1 MIPTLRVIVL
11 YRNFKTGRKISRM
24 LWTGH
29 YNGFRHFSTL
39 LQSLLYP
46 FHIPTYLVV
55 GTKNGVTC
63 SFVQTMTCT
72 FFKSKTSW
80 LLTIL
85 LSHYIKRLIWWQDVT
100 ILRFIQR
107 IKIACCF
114 FYSRLGLIWINLW
127 SVHHMFSPFFS
138 RNNQIF
144 YVKSKKKKPCWTNK
158 GFGVFLLLKIEKY

>member
-1 MIPTLRVIVL
+1 MMIVWNDPYSEGNRLIPKLQNRPQ
-11 YRNFKTGRKISRM
+11 NFKNALNR
-24 LWTGH
+24 
-29 YNGFRHFSTL
+29 TL
-39 LQSLLYP
+39 LWFQTFFPLTPVTFISFSY
-46 FHIPTYLVV
+46 TYLVV

-114 FYSRLGLIWINLW
+114 FYSRLGLIWIN
-127 SVHHMFSPFFS
+127 
-138 RNNQIF
+138 
-144 YVKSKKKKPCWTNK
+144 
-158 GFGVFLLLKIEKY
+158 

>member
-1 MIPTLRVIVL
+1 MKNDDGMKSCKMIPTLRVIVL

-29 YNGFRHFSTL
+29 YNGFRHFSPLTPVTFI
-39 LQSLLYP
+39 SFSY
-46 FHIPTYLVV
+46 TYLVV

-85 LSHYIKRLIWWQDVT
+85 LSHYIKRLIWWQDVP
-100 ILRFIQR
+100 IFRFIQW
-107 IKIACCF
+107 IKSACCF
-114 FYSRLGLIWINLW
+114 FYSSWGLIWIN
-127 SVHHMFSPFFS
+127 
-138 RNNQIF
+138 
-144 YVKSKKKKPCWTNK
+144 
-158 GFGVFLLLKIEKY
+158 